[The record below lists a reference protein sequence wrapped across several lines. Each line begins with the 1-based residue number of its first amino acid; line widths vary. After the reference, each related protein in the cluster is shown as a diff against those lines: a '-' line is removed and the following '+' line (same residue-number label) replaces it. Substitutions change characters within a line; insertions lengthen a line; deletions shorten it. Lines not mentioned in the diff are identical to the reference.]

1 MFQLILYELTKKTW
15 VLCDN
20 KEVAGI
26 FSFYVLIYVFLDG
39 LEQRFELRT
48 RHFLWFV
55 CKSLIL

>member
-1 MFQLILYELTKKTW
+1 MFQLILYELTKKIW

-39 LEQRFELRT
+39 LEQLFELRT

-55 CKSLIL
+55 RKSLIL